1 MGFETCLLFDG
12 RCPGVPDQGSVLLLF
27 LGHAN
32 GFENHSK
39 SYHSPKPRFL
49 IGGFLGTSIRHGCTS
64 KPSDGRSKPRA
75 HFFVQT
81 PLPRL
86 LATIQVASVVSR
98 DCRPTREETMKDS
111 HNKAAEHHESAAKS
125 HRAAADSHGK
135 NDHAKGK
142 EHSTQAQQHS
152 QNARDHSK
160 TAHEKSQQQK

>member
-1 MGFETCLLFDG
+1 MDLTSSIRGLELG
-12 RCPGVPDQGSVLLLF
+12 AAEVRSNKGSVAF
-27 LGHAN
+27 LYSTAVVRLWGPLRVTMLSLAD
-32 GFENHSK
+32 
-39 SYHSPKPRFL
+39 
-49 IGGFLGTSIRHGCTS
+49 IRRPIVR
-64 KPSDGRSKPRA
+64 K
-75 HFFVQT
+75 
-81 PLPRL
+81 LP
-86 LATIQVASVVSR
+86 
-98 DCRPTREETMKDS
+98 MKDS